1 MGARFTEQDLERMG
15 LKKVNQDTYLIPKK
29 QVTEVKKNKYGNIKV
44 EHNGIKADSKLEM
57 MAYNLLKANNF
68 EFDFQVTIE
77 LLPKHVN
84 WNKKKIRATEMIVD
98 FVIYLNG
105 VNIYL
110 DTKGFATS
118 ESKIKYKWLSYKL
131 IESGEKHRIEWKKTR
146 LEVEGFILEL
156 INLRDGKH

>member
-1 MGARFTEQDLERMG
+1 MGVKFTEQDLERMG

-29 QVTEVKKNKYGNIKV
+29 QVTEVKKNKYGNVKV

-57 MAYNLLKANNF
+57 LAYNLLKANNF
-68 EFDFQVTIE
+68 NFDFQVTIE

-131 IESGEKHRIEWKKTR
+131 IESGEKHRIEWKKTK

-156 INLRDGKH
+156 INLRDAKT

>member
-29 QVTEVKKNKYGNIKV
+29 QVAEVKKNKYGNIKV

-57 MAYNLLKANNF
+57 LAYNLIKANNF
-68 EFDFQVTIE
+68 HFDFQVTIE
-77 LLPKHVN
+77 LLPKHIN

-131 IESGEKHRIEWKKTR
+131 MESGEKHRIEWKKTK

-156 INLRDGKH
+156 INLRDAKA

>member
-1 MGARFTEQDLERMG
+1 MGVKFTEQDLERMG
-15 LKKVNQDTYLIPKK
+15 LKKVNQDKYLPSKK
-29 QVTEVKKNKYGNIKV
+29 QEIPVKKNKYGNVKV

-131 IESGEKHRIEWKKTR
+131 IESGEKHRIEWKKTK